1 MTGDPRVSGQLGH
14 MRCFFAKCRRNF
26 PSAFCCP
33 TPGKPQWHWLYRSS
47 MVPQADLEAAGR
59 GPAEGGG
66 TEEATAI
73 LGMALSAGAQ
83 PCHASLWTAYK
94 AWCNFC
100 LWGLLLISSCSTFP
114 TTQLNVR
121 YHCIVN
127 IFFRFTFIAQI

>member
-1 MTGDPRVSGQLGH
+1 
-14 MRCFFAKCRRNF
+14 
-26 PSAFCCP
+26 
-33 TPGKPQWHWLYRSS
+33 

-100 LWGLLLISSCSTFP
+100 LYKYGLKGTNPRSRVCYHRILLHTF
-114 TTQLNVR
+114 
-121 YHCIVN
+121 
-127 IFFRFTFIAQI
+127 FK